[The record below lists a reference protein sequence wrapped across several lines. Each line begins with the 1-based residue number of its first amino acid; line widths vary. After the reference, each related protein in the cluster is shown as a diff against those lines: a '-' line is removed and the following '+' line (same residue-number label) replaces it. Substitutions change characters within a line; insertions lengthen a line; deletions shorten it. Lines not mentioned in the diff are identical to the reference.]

1 MAKKAS
7 KPSSSPRKRW
17 TFELGPA
24 GVIGLGS
31 VAALIMAWLFILG
44 VLVGRGYKPESVIL
58 EFGHFVPPLIKG
70 ESGGDSPKPLLP
82 EELRFFDT
90 LKEKAKQPA
99 MPPAPPRREAI
110 PEVRP
115 TPPAAQEPTKAASPS
130 LPPTLQS
137 VQTVPAAERF
147 EFVYQAAAFRTE
159 AQARA
164 FQQRISDV
172 GGAVSVEMSVL
183 DGRSWY
189 RALVTIRGSAADAK
203 QVKVRLRGHGI
214 TDPFL
219 RQKKSL

>member
-7 KPSSSPRKRW
+7 KPSSPPRKRW
-17 TFELGPA
+17 KFELGPA

-31 VAALIMAWLFILG
+31 VAALIMAWSFILG

-70 ESGGDSPKPLLP
+70 ESGGGSPKPLLP

-90 LKEKAKQPA
+90 LQEKAKQHA
-99 MPPAPPRREAI
+99 MPPAPPRRDAA

-115 TPPAAQEPTKAASPS
+115 TPPAAQEPTKAAPPSP
-130 LPPTLQS
+130 PPSQS

-164 FQQRISDV
+164 LQQRISDV
-172 GGAVSVEMSVL
+172 GGAVSVELSVL

-189 RALVTIRGSAADAK
+189 RVLVTIRGSAADAE
-203 QVKVRLRGHGI
+203 QVKARLRGHGI

-219 RQKKSL
+219 RHKKSL